1 MRCLLTAA
9 TLLAV
14 AGLWAPPALAEDCT
28 DATQMGLDECAGA
41 AYKKADAELNQI
53 YGRIVARLAKDA
65 STKAKLVT
73 AQKAWITFRDTECAF
88 RASAVEGGSMYPM
101 AMALCLADATKQR
114 VAELRPLLSCQEGD
128 TTCPVPSSP

>member
-1 MRCLLTAA
+1 MRCLLTSA
-9 TLLAV
+9 TLFVV
-14 AGLWAPPALAEDCT
+14 AGLWAPPLLAQDCT

-53 YGRIVARLAKDA
+53 YGRIVARLTKDA
-65 STKAKLVT
+65 GTKAKLVT

-88 RASAVEGGSMYPM
+88 RASAIEGGSMYPM

-128 TTCPVPSSP
+128 TTCPVPPSP

>member
-1 MRCLLTAA
+1 MRYLLTAA
-9 TLLAV
+9 ALFAV
-14 AGLWAPPALAEDCT
+14 AGLWAPPVLAQDCT

-41 AYKKADAELNQI
+41 AYKKADAELNLV
-53 YGRIVARLAKDA
+53 YGRIVARLTKDA
-65 STKAKLVT
+65 GTKAKLVT

-88 RASAVEGGSMYPM
+88 RASAVEGGSMYAM

>member
-1 MRCLLTAA
+1 MLRLLTAM
-9 TLLAV
+9 
-14 AGLWAPPALAEDCT
+14 ALAALTGFSAPAARAQDCT

-53 YGRIVARLAKDA
+53 YGRIVARLGQDA
-65 STKAKLVT
+65 GTKAKLVT
-73 AQKAWITFRDTECAF
+73 AQKAWIAFRDADCAF
-88 RASAVEGGSMYPM
+88 RASAVAGGSIYPM

-114 VAELRPLLSCQEGD
+114 VSELRPLLSCQEGD